1 MKNLKKLASI
11 ALAAILA
18 LTLMVPAFAIEPA
31 GDDSATIVITNPE
44 AGTTYNAYKIFNAD
58 ISATGRD
65 PETGVA
71 TGVTTSYTIAADSPW
86 LAFMTGEGAGA
97 KYVELHSATGTAYTE
112 GTAYVQLKDEV
123 TVGGTTLDTPSQ
135 VMAEFVKEAL
145 AFAAV
150 TDNNVAA
157 DGNVTTGTELAE
169 GATAAIKNLE
179 FGYYAITGGQTMYS
193 LTVDNPEEVVT
204 LKTDKPTVDK
214 TSDKASA
221 QVGEDVV
228 FTLKVKVLPGAVD
241 YVIHDVM
248 GDGLTFKGEGVTVTV
263 GDETLTAGTDYTFTK
278 RGDDGFEDH
287 THDTDNNDETPEK
300 ACTFTVTF
308 KQDYLDTI
316 EKPTEIV
323 VTYTATVNATAVD
336 EDASTGNTAG
346 LNYGPN
352 DQWSNWDENTP
363 DPIDP
368 DDPDPVDPEI
378 KTYYFDLVK
387 TNSAN
392 ALLDGAQFELYDSNE
407 TTATAISLVK
417 PEGKDYLRPAVEG
430 ETGSTTITVA
440 NGQIQIN
447 GLSAEKIYYLKET
460 VAPEGYNL
468 LADLVEVRLIAT
480 KTDENVK
487 NDDDTLKDIEYATN
501 LDATVTGTN
510 LEAATPVLG
519 TWTAGGV
526 QVINLTGAELPE
538 TGGIG
543 TTIFYTLGGLLVVG
557 AGILLVVKKRMGA
570 AE

>member
-169 GATAAIKNLE
+169 GATAAIKDLE

-221 QVGEDVV
+221 QVGEDVQ
-228 FTLKVKVLPGAVD
+228 FTVKINVLPGAKD
-241 YVIHDVM
+241 YVLHDAM
-248 GDGLTFKGEGVTVTV
+248 GSGLTFKSFDGVKVGETVVADTN
-263 GDETLTAGTDYTFTK
+263 YTFD
-278 RGDDGFEDH
+278 RVDDGH
-287 THDTDNNDETPEK
+287 THDTDNDITTPEK

-392 ALLDGAQFELYDSNE
+392 ALLNGAQFKLYDA
-407 TTATAISLVK
+407 ATAGSEIKLFK
-417 PEGKDYLRPAVEG
+417 TEAGYYRPAVES
-430 ETGSTTITVA
+430 ETTVETIVVT
-440 NGQIQIN
+440 NGQVQIK
-447 GLSAEKIYYLKET
+447 GLSAEKTYWLEET
-460 VAPEGYNL
+460 VAPTGYNL
-468 LADLVEVRLIAT
+468 LTDRVEVKLT
-480 KTDENVK
+480 KVETKDVDNGDGTVTPTEINVG
-487 NDDDTLKDIEYATN
+487 TN
-501 LDATVTGTN
+501 LPATVTGTD
-510 LEAATPVLG
+510 LEADTPVLG
-519 TWTAGGV
+519 TWTEGGV

-557 AGILLVVKKRMGA
+557 AGVLLVVKKRMGA